1 MTECV
6 KVQVEDMQHKILYA
20 KTPFEQIQ
28 IFCEMA
34 EDYQGDFQFP
44 EMKKFLTMDFK
55 NVCAFL
61 RSKYLREQGEQILRP
76 YYFYKIGSDCDDAFC
91 FMVAL
96 WLAAGVPKSDI
107 YVCEAKESETDKNY
121 CHIFAALKDPKS
133 GKMIWFDN
141 LPGTEFNRL
150 DYPLSRVRVTPLTDY
165 I

>member
-1 MTECV
+1 MRHEIV
-6 KVQVEDMQHKILYA
+6 YA
-20 KTPFEQIQ
+20 DTAHDQIK

-34 EDYQGDFQFP
+34 DEFKTDFQFE
-44 EMKKFLTMDFK
+44 EMKKFLTMDFEK
-55 NVCAFL
+55 VCAFL

-91 FMVAL
+91 FTVSL

-107 YVCEAKESETDKNY
+107 YVVEAKERDTDKNY
-121 CHIFAALKDPKS
+121 CHIFCALKNPKS
-133 GKMIWFDN
+133 GKLIWFDN

-150 DYPLSRVRVTPLTDY
+150 DYPRERIRATPLTDY